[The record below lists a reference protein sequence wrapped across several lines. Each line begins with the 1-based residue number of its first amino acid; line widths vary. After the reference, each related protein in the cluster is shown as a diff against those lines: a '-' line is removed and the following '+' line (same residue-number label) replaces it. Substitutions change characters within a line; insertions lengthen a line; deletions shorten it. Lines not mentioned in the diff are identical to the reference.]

1 MDACQ
6 SNPKLSPNLK
16 KKTIRK
22 KSPPKLSIKQNL
34 ILEKLKLFYEDKSN
48 IRQFLEV
55 VNSSSKVS
63 LRIIDWFVTNYSKK
77 KFVVIPVKK
86 ELYIMGDKIGNKTK
100 KKTTK
105 VVEQDI
111 NVFLNYKA
119 QLKSFSKRQFD
130 PFCRRERISFK
141 YNESDSIITT
151 VGQLNFFKWA
161 IENDILIYIKDN
173 LSEIEEDM
181 NLNIKKPG
189 SKKKKSQKKNSD
201 KGGSVTMAQKNRK
214 KRRELSTS
222 AVKSL
227 NKHGG
232 KIVLSFD

>member
-1 MDACQ
+1 MNSDQ
-6 SNPKLSPNLK
+6 TKSKLSPNIK

-22 KSPPKLSIKQNL
+22 KSPQKLSIKQNL
-34 ILEKLKLFYEDKSN
+34 ILEKLKLFYEDKNN
-48 IRQFLEV
+48 IKQLLDV
-55 VNSSSKVS
+55 VNSNSKVS

-100 KKTTK
+100 KRSTK
-105 VVEQDI
+105 IVEEDI
-111 NVFLNYKA
+111 NIFLNYKA
-119 QLKSFSKRQFD
+119 QLKAFSKKQFD

-141 YNESDSIITT
+141 YNDKDSIITT

-161 IENDILIYIKDN
+161 IENDILLYIKN
-173 LSEIEEDM
+173 HLSEIEEDM
-181 NLNIKKPG
+181 NTNIKKPG
-189 SKKKKSQKKNSD
+189 SKKKRSHKKTSD
-201 KGGSVTMAQKNRK
+201 KGATNLGKNRK